1 MQVIYEPRG
10 RAREYS
16 PLALNLYTGFCDHFC
31 TYCYCRT
38 MPPFKF
44 QKDKDFPI
52 KPREGVLEKLAK
64 DVKVCPKDTQ
74 VLLSFTGDPYCHA
87 NSVHNLTRQA
97 LVMLKD
103 ACIKTAILTKGGRR
117 ALADIDILKE
127 MTRVKVGAT
136 MTFLDPERSK
146 QFEPNAASP
155 EDRIYMLKMLH
166 ASGIRTWVSLEP
178 VLDPEQSLAI
188 IDAVSPF
195 VDFFKVGTTNHVE
208 LPKPIDWQEFAC
220 DAVKKLMATGREFYV
235 KADLQKHLP
244 SDIKKNVIPAKYLD
258 QDYLPS
264 L

>member
-1 MQVIYEPRG
+1 MQAIYEPRG

-16 PLALNLYTGFCDHFC
+16 PLALNLYSGCSHLC
-31 TYCYCRT
+31 SYCYARM
-38 MPPFKF
+38 MPPFYRDAKKF
-44 QKDKDFPI
+44 ANVQPRKDI
-52 KPREGVLEKLAK
+52 MTKLAK

-103 ACIKTAILTKGGRR
+103 ASIKTAILTKGGRR
-117 ALADIDILKE
+117 ALADIDIIKE

-146 QFEPNAASP
+146 EFEPNAASP

-166 ASGIRTWVSLEP
+166 ACGIRTWVSLEP

-208 LPKPIDWQEFAC
+208 LPKPIDWQDFAC

-244 SDIKKNVIPAKYLD
+244 SDIKKNVIPTKYLD

>member
-16 PLALNLYTGFCDHFC
+16 PLALNLYNGCDHGC
-31 TYCYCRT
+31 SYCFNLTAPPAKFNPESYRT
-38 MPPFKF
+38 PVPR
-44 QKDKDFPI
+44 KDI
-52 KPREGVLEKLAK
+52 MTKLAK

-103 ACIKTAILTKGGRR
+103 ASIKTAILTKGGRR
-117 ALADIDILKE
+117 ALADIDIIKE

-146 QFEPNAASP
+146 EFEPNAASP

-166 ASGIRTWVSLEP
+166 ACGIRTWVSLEP

-195 VDFFKVGTTNHVE
+195 VDFFKVGTTNHVD
-208 LPKPIDWQEFAC
+208 LPKPIDWQDFAC

-244 SDIKKNVIPAKYLD
+244 SDIKNNVIPAKYLD